1 MAMGVCVI
9 VSVVLLAL
17 LAIPT
22 LEVWNMMGH
31 IRLKAPEKSTTD
43 MMQACVYDK
52 HGDASV
58 LEMRS
63 VPRPAVGAGM
73 IVVKVAGA
81 ALNPV
86 DFKMR
91 RNSQPGADLILP
103 KPKIPGYDVSGTVV
117 AAGEGSGFK
126 EGDNVFA
133 MLPILGQAWGA
144 LSEYAAGDA
153 RIWALAPS
161 KAQLSEVAAL
171 PLVGLTVL
179 QVMDPAVAELGETKG
194 KRILVQAAAG
204 GVGSFA
210 VQYAKNVLGMHVTGT
225 CSKNNVDFCRSLG
238 VDEVVDYNAVRFED
252 VVKGVDI
259 VLDPMAWAYQER
271 TLNSSVLLPGG
282 HYCHILSSDWKD
294 NEAEKSAALP
304 FEGPAKKWISLF
316 RRLVS
321 PSTHRFHSSAVQPDG
336 DGLRRIAA
344 WVNEGKI
351 KPVID
356 QVFPLEKSADAMRLL
371 EEGHVRGKLIV
382 KP

>member
-1 MAMGVCVI
+1 MGVAVA
-9 VSVVLLAL
+9 VSVALLAL
-17 LAIPT
+17 FAIPIM
-22 LEVWNMMGH
+22 EIWSMMGH
-31 IRLKAPEKSTTD
+31 MRLKAPGKSTTE
-43 MMQACVYDK
+43 MMHACVYDR
-52 HGDASV
+52 HGDVSV

-63 VPRPAVGAGM
+63 IPRPAVGPGLVM
-73 IVVKVAGA
+73 VKVAGA

-91 RNSQPGADLILP
+91 RNSQPDLLIP

-117 AAGEGSGFK
+117 AAGDGSGFK
-126 EGDNVFA
+126 VGDNVFA

-144 LSEYAAGDA
+144 LSEYAAADS

-161 KAQLSEVAAL
+161 GAQLPEVAAL

-179 QVMDPAVAELGETKG
+179 QVMDPAIAELGETKG

-238 VDEVVDYNAVRFED
+238 VDEVIDYKSVRFED
-252 VVKGVDI
+252 VVQNMDI

-271 TLNSSVLLPGG
+271 TLNSSVLRPGG
-282 HYCHILSSDWKD
+282 HYCHVLSSDWKVND
-294 NEAEKSAALP
+294 AEKSPALP
-304 FEGPAKKWISLF
+304 FEGPAKKWLSLF
-316 RRLVS
+316 RRLIK
-321 PSTHRFHSSAVQPDG
+321 PDAYRFHSSAVQPDG
-336 DGLRRIAA
+336 EGLRRIAA
-344 WVNEGKI
+344 WVDEGKI

-356 QVFPLEKSADAMRLL
+356 EIFTLDRAADAMQLL